1 MLTYADICRA
11 LGDLAVFVLMLL
23 VVLLGFQQA
32 CLSRRTHTHAH
43 ASLLLTLLLRMLC
56 FTTTIL
62 VGSAPRVPA
71 GMSFTWSFAYAYA
84 SRRLAAAPHRI
95 RTYAH
100 VCSRMQA
107 FTLQFGSQ
115 TRDYS
120 TLSMA
125 LISLF
130 RTLLGDF
137 RYEDLQASQLS
148 SGLAGTKIQIL
159 SQLLV
164 KTYKY

>member
-1 MLTYADICRA
+1 
-11 LGDLAVFVLMLL
+11 
-23 VVLLGFQQA
+23 
-32 CLSRRTHTHAH
+32 
-43 ASLLLTLLLRMLC
+43 
-56 FTTTIL
+56 
-62 VGSAPRVPA
+62 
-71 GMSFTWSFAYAYA
+71 
-84 SRRLAAAPHRI
+84 
-95 RTYAH
+95 
-100 VCSRMQA
+100 MQA

-148 SGLAGTKIQIL
+148 SGLAGTKVHIL

-164 KTYKY
+164 QTYTY

>member
-1 MLTYADICRA
+1 MLAYADVCGRMRTYAAVCRA

-32 CLSRRTHTHAH
+32 CLSHDLSHTHKH
-43 ASLLLTLLLRMLC
+43 QD
-56 FTTTIL
+56 
-62 VGSAPRVPA
+62 
-71 GMSFTWSFAYAYA
+71 AY
-84 SRRLAAAPHRI
+84 LPPPPPM

-115 TRDYS
+115 TRDYA

-148 SGLAGTKIQIL
+148 SGLAGTKVQIL

-164 KTYKY
+164 QTYKY

>member
-1 MLTYADICRA
+1 MRTYADVCRA

-32 CLSRRTHTHAH
+32 CLSHGLSHKHTHMHQDA
-43 ASLLLTLLLRMLC
+43 
-56 FTTTIL
+56 F
-62 VGSAPRVPA
+62 
-71 GMSFTWSFAYAYA
+71 
-84 SRRLAAAPHRI
+84 LAAPPRM

-115 TRDYS
+115 ARDYS

-148 SGLAGTKIQIL
+148 SGLAGTRVQIL
-159 SQLLV
+159 S
-164 KTYKY
+164 